1 MTAGPPD
8 PSLSLRTGRLTT
20 FASPTAAER
29 WRFALALFA
38 VALAILVATL
48 APSVTL
54 WDAGE
59 FLAAS
64 RISGIPH
71 PPGTPLWVMVAHTWA
86 TLLHFGSWAWRI
98 NLLTAVASAAGTAG
112 LGLVA
117 WETLR
122 RVPALA
128 AAGTPKWLVQVGAGG
143 AALAGSFTFTN
154 WQNSNETEVYAIA
167 MFVIALV
174 CWLLHRWRE
183 LRGTERAD
191 RILLVILYL
200 AGLSIGNHLLALL
213 VGPAVV
219 AFLTLVSR
227 EAPLKDP
234 AERSQE
240 HATTAVVA
248 GIWFLLIGL
257 GLGSTGL
264 SIVGA
269 TGFLVAAMWAATHRR
284 TAFATV
290 ALVVAVIGIT
300 SYLFLYIRAGQHPMI
315 NEAQPDNWQSLLD
328 VIRRKQY
335 PPRGPF
341 DDPTVQHGAGNPG
354 RSLTII
360 AMQIVNYFQYFF
372 WQWGMGTV
380 DWRRIVP
387 FASLYT
393 LFGLV
398 GSAAHRR
405 ADRSGWGMFIVLFL
419 TTGLGLMAYMNFKP
433 GFSLFY
439 RQYPDFSLH
448 EVRER
453 DYFFVVSYVVWG
465 IWAGMGLVL
474 LARKAYASVAGAFKP
489 LVAGAVLALC
499 LTPVVTNWAEAGRA
513 RPPVAMLAHDFA
525 YDLLNSVPPYGILIT
540 YGDNDTFPLW
550 YAQEVEGI
558 RPDVTIVCLA
568 LAQTDWY
575 LRQLRDNPNRSF
587 VDSASAPHWRGRG
600 GPRPDWPV
608 HSMTDAEIA
617 GIAGVLHPV
626 NQNTPVQLGPIA
638 HVIPAGA
645 VLAPNDIGVL
655 RIIQQN
661 LGRRPIA
668 WAVSAGRN
676 FLGLDQYLVQ
686 QGLAVM
692 LQPTLPDSTERRF
705 APRSLNGV
713 LLDLPATER
722 LVDSVYLRAGLDAVE
737 DRPAMESA
745 AEGVAG
751 NLSQPIILLAVAAD
765 ARGDIAT
772 AVKYLELAVRMRP
785 DPQLKAALQQERQR
799 MLTATVPGIPRP

>member
-1 MTAGPPD
+1 MTPLPQD
-8 PSLSLRTGRLTT
+8 PSLALRT
-20 FASPTAAER
+20 SHPTAAER

-64 RISGIPH
+64 KILGVPH
-71 PPGTPLWVMVAHTWA
+71 PPGTPLWVMLAHTWA
-86 TLLHFGSWAWRI
+86 TLLHFGSWAWRV
-98 NLLTAVASAAGTAG
+98 NMLTAVASAAGTACF
-112 LGLVA
+112 GLVA

-128 AAGTPKWLVQVGAGG
+128 EAGAPRWLVQVGAGG
-143 AALAGSFTFTN
+143 AALAGAFTFTN

-191 RILLVILYL
+191 RVLLVILYL

-227 EAPLKDP
+227 ESPLKDP
-234 AERSQE
+234 VERSQE

-248 GIWFLLIGL
+248 GTWFLLIGL
-257 GLGSTGL
+257 GLGSTWL
-264 SIVGA
+264 IVIGA
-269 TGFLVAAMWAATHRR
+269 IGFVVAALWAATHRR
-284 TAFATV
+284 TSFASV

-300 SYLFLYIRAGQHPMI
+300 SYFFLYIRAGQHPMI

-335 PPRGPF
+335 PPRGPL
-341 DDPTVQHGAGNPG
+341 DDPTIPHGQGNPG

-360 AMQIVNYFQYFF
+360 GLQLVNYFQYFF
-372 WQWGMGTV
+372 WQWGMGIV
-380 DWRRIVP
+380 DWKRIVP

-393 LFGLV
+393 LLGVV
-398 GSAAHRR
+398 GTVAHRR
-405 ADRSGWGMFIVLFL
+405 ADRSGWGMFVVLFL

-433 GFSLFY
+433 GFSLGY
-439 RQYPDFSLH
+439 AQYPDFSLH

-453 DYFFVVSYVVWG
+453 DYFFVVSYVIWG

-474 LARKAYASVAGAFKP
+474 LARKAYASVAAGIRP

-499 LTPVVTNWAEAGRA
+499 LIPVATNWAEAGRA
-513 RPPVAMLAHDFA
+513 RPPVAQLAHDFA

-575 LRQLRDNPNRSF
+575 LRQLRDNPNRAF
-587 VDSASAPHWRGRG
+587 VDSASAPHWRGKAG
-600 GPRPDWPV
+600 ARPDWPV

-676 FLGLDQYLVQ
+676 FLGLDQYLMQ
-686 QGLAVM
+686 QGLALA
-692 LQPTLPDSTERRF
+692 LQPTLPDSTDQRF

-713 LLDLPATER
+713 LLDLPTTTR
-722 LVDSVYLRAGLDAVE
+722 LVDSVYLRAGLDAVD
-737 DRPAMESA
+737 DRPEMESA

-751 NLSQPIILLAVAAD
+751 NISQPIILLAVAAD

-772 AVKYLELAVRMRP
+772 AVRYLELAVRMRP
-785 DPQLKAALQQERQR
+785 DAQLKAALQQERQR
-799 MLTATVPGIPRP
+799 MLTGAVPAIPRP

>member
-1 MTAGPPD
+1 MTALPQD
-8 PSLSLRTGRLTT
+8 PSLALRTSR
-20 FASPTAAER
+20 PTARDR

-38 VALAILVATL
+38 VALAILIATL
-48 APSVTL
+48 APTATL

-64 RISGIPH
+64 KILGVPH
-71 PPGTPLWVMVAHTWA
+71 PPGTPLWVMLAHTWA
-86 TLLHFGSWAWRI
+86 TLLPFGTWVWRV
-98 NLLTAVASAAGTAG
+98 NLLTAVASAAGTAC

-117 WETLR
+117 WEALR

-128 AAGTPKWLVQVGAGG
+128 DGGTPHWMVPVGAGG
-143 AALAGSFTFTN
+143 AALAGAFTFTN

-183 LRGTERAD
+183 ERGTDGAD
-191 RILLVILYL
+191 RTLLLILYL
-200 AGLSIGNHLLALL
+200 LGLSIGNHLLALL

-219 AFLTLVSR
+219 AFLSLVSK
-227 EAPLKDP
+227 ESPLNDP
-234 AERSQE
+234 AERSKE
-240 HATTAVVA
+240 HATTAVMA
-248 GIWFLLIGL
+248 GTWFLLLGL

-264 SIVGA
+264 SVIGGI
-269 TGFLVAAMWAATHRR
+269 GFLVAAVWAATHRR
-284 TAFATV
+284 AAFASV
-290 ALVVAVIGIT
+290 ALAVAVIGIT
-300 SYLFLYIRAGQHPMI
+300 SYLFLYIRAGHHPML

-335 PPRGPF
+335 PPRGPL
-341 DDPTVQHGAGNPG
+341 DDPTIQHGAGNPG
-354 RSLTII
+354 RSLSII
-360 AMQIVNYFQYFF
+360 GMQLVNYFQYFF

-380 DWRRIVP
+380 DWKRIVP

-393 LFGLV
+393 LLGLV
-398 GSAAHRR
+398 GTVAHRR
-405 ADRSGWGMFIVLFL
+405 ADRSSWGLFAVLFL

-439 RQYPDFSLH
+439 KQYPDFSNH

-453 DYFFVVSYVVWG
+453 DYFFVVSFVVWG

-474 LARKAYASVAGAFKP
+474 VARKAWASTVSGLRP
-489 LVAGAVLALC
+489 LASGAVLALC
-499 LTPVVTNWAEAGRA
+499 LLPVATNWAEASRA
-513 RPPVAMLAHDFA
+513 RPPVAQLAHDFA

-575 LRQLRDNPNRSF
+575 LRQMRDNPTRAFS
-587 VDSASAPHWRGRG
+587 DSAAAPYWRGRAG
-600 GPRPDWPV
+600 LRPDWPL
-608 HSMTDAEIA
+608 HSMTDAEIE

-626 NQNTPVQLGPIA
+626 QQNTPVQLGPIA

-668 WAVSAGRN
+668 WAISAGRN
-676 FLGLDQYLVQ
+676 FLGLDSYIVEE
-686 QGLAVM
+686 GLAM
-692 LQPTLPDSTERRF
+692 SLKPALPDSTDARF

-713 LLDLPATER
+713 LLDLPLTTH
-722 LVDSVYLRAGLDAVE
+722 LVDSVYLRAGLDAAE
-737 DRPAMESA
+737 DRPPMESA

-751 NLSQPIILLAVAAD
+751 NLSQPILLLAVAAD
-765 ARGDIAT
+765 ARGDLAT
-772 AVKYLELAVRMRP
+772 AVKYLDLAVRMRP
-785 DPQLKAALQQERQR
+785 DPQLKSALQQERQR
-799 MLTATVPGIPRP
+799 MITGQVPSIPRP

>member
-1 MTAGPPD
+1 MNAPT
-8 PSLSLRTGRLTT
+8 
-20 FASPTAAER
+20 SPTAAER
-29 WRFALALFA
+29 WRFALVLFA
-38 VALAILVATL
+38 VALAILSATL

-64 RISGIPH
+64 KILGVPH
-71 PPGTPLWVMVAHTWA
+71 PPGAPLWVMLAHTWA
-86 TLLHFGSWAWRI
+86 TVIGVGSWVWRV
-98 NLLTAVASAAGTAG
+98 NLLTAVASAAGTACF
-112 LGLVA
+112 GLVA

-128 AAGTPKWLVQVGAGG
+128 EAGAPRWLVQVGAGG
-143 AALAGSFTFTN
+143 AALAGAFTFTN

-234 AERSQE
+234 VERSQE

-248 GIWFLLIGL
+248 GTWFLLIGL

-264 SIVGA
+264 IVIGA
-269 TGFLVAAMWAATHRR
+269 TGFVVAAVWAATHRR
-284 TAFATV
+284 AAFASV

-300 SYLFLYIRAGQHPMI
+300 SYLFLYIRSGQHPMI

-341 DDPTVQHGAGNPG
+341 DDPTVPHGRGNPG

-360 AMQIVNYFQYFF
+360 GMQLVNYFQYFF

-380 DWRRIVP
+380 DWKRIVP
-387 FASLYT
+387 FASLYS
-393 LFGLV
+393 LLGVV
-398 GSAAHRR
+398 GATAHRR
-405 ADRSGWGMFIVLFL
+405 ADRSGWGLFMVLFL

-433 GFSLFY
+433 GSSLFFK
-439 RQYPDFSLH
+439 QYPDFANH

-453 DYFFVVSYVVWG
+453 DYFFVVSFVVWG
-465 IWAGMGLVL
+465 IWAGMGLTL
-474 LARKAYASVAGAFKP
+474 LARKAYASVVVAAIRPRAFRP
-489 LVAGAVLALC
+489 LAAGAVLALC
-499 LTPVVTNWAEAGRA
+499 LIPVATNWAGASRA
-513 RPPVAMLAHDFA
+513 RPPVARLAHDFA

-575 LRQLRDNPNRSF
+575 LRQLRDNPTRTF
-587 VDSASAPHWRGRG
+587 VDSGSAPHWQGKA

-608 HSMTDAEIA
+608 HTMTDAEIA
-617 GIAGVLHPV
+617 GIAGALHPV

-645 VLAPNDIGVL
+645 ILAPNDIGVL

-668 WAVSAGRN
+668 WAVSAGRS
-676 FLGLDQYLVQ
+676 FLGLDEHVVQ
-686 QGLAVM
+686 EGLAM
-692 LQPTLPDSTERRF
+692 SLKPALPDSTDPRY

-713 LLDLPATER
+713 LLDLPTTAR
-722 LVDSVYLRAGLDAVE
+722 LVDSVYLRAGLDAVD
-737 DRPAMESA
+737 DRPEMESA

-751 NLSQPIILLAVAAD
+751 NMTQPIILLAVAAD

-772 AVKYLELAVRMRP
+772 AMRYLELAVRMRP
-785 DPQLKAALQQERQR
+785 DPQLKGALEQERQR
-799 MLTATVPGIPRP
+799 MMTEQVPAIPRP